1 MADAVVIGGGILGA
15 CTALHLRERGVGDVV
30 LLERSHALGQETTNA
45 GAGFVGYWAGELEAE
60 LAAYGM
66 DFYNRV
72 QDEAGEDIGVRRTGL
87 LFPAISETGRGMLQQ
102 EYERELGFAPEV
114 ELLDADETC
123 RRAPI
128 LDRPAIHGGLY
139 QPAAH
144 QVDTRRMMIELAR
157 RLESTGVDVRCGTAA
172 ESVSV
177 AGGRVTAVR
186 TANGDIPAGVVV
198 NAAGAA
204 AESLARRN
212 GLRLGAVPL
221 LESRFVTEPL
231 AGVVDSLPML
241 LFFERDLLYARPQ
254 NGGLLIGAIERSIGA
269 HDRVPLDAPPPRGTD
284 LPLDAMEDHE
294 RLARAC
300 ADLIPALADFRVAD
314 RASGLPAWTP
324 DGRHILGEAP
334 GIEGYFVAA
343 GDNECCVTHGP
354 GLARL
359 AAELIVDGS
368 TQAEISPYRVGRFA
382 EMSDDEL
389 QRGAEAQYLA
399 RHPPDDGSAPTPF
412 GIEL

>member
-15 CTALHLRERGVGDVV
+15 CTALHLRERGVPDVV
-30 LLERSHALGQETTNA
+30 LLERSHTLGQETTNA

-72 QDEAGEDIGVRRTGL
+72 QDEAGHGIGVRRTGL
-87 LFPAISETGRGMLQQ
+87 LFPAISERGRGMLQQ

-114 ELLDADETC
+114 ELLDAEETC
-123 RRAPI
+123 RLAPI
-128 LDRPAIHGGLY
+128 LARRAIHGGLY

-144 QVDTRRMMIELAR
+144 QVDTRRVMIALAR
-157 RLESTGVDVRCGTAA
+157 LLESAGVDVRCGTEAA
-172 ESVSV
+172 GVGV
-177 AGGRVTAVR
+177 AGGRVTSVQ
-186 TANGDIPAGVVV
+186 TTGGEIPAEVVV

-231 AGVVDSLPML
+231 PGVVDSLPML

-254 NGGLLIGAIERSIGA
+254 NGGLLIGAIERSLGA
-269 HDRVPLDAPPPRGTD
+269 HDRVALDAPPPRSSE

-334 GIEGYFVAA
+334 GISGYFVAA

-359 AAELIVDGS
+359 AADLIVDG
-368 TQAEISPYRVGRFA
+368 TTKADISPYRVGRFA

-389 QRGAEAQYLA
+389 QRAAGEQYLA
-399 RHPPDDGSAPTPF
+399 RHPADDGSAPTPF

>member
-15 CTALHLRERGVGDVV
+15 CTALHLRERGVRDVV

-45 GAGFVGYWAGELEAE
+45 GAGFVGYWAGELEAK

-66 DFYNRV
+66 QFYNRV
-72 QDEAGEDIGVRRTGL
+72 QAEAGRDIGVRRTGL
-87 LFPAISETGRGMLQQ
+87 LFPAISETGRTMLQQ

-128 LDRPAIHGGLY
+128 LARAAIYGGLY

-144 QVDTRRMMIELAR
+144 QVDTRRVMIALAEQ
-157 RLESTGVDVRCGTAA
+157 LASAGVDVRCDTPAK
-172 ESVSV
+172 SVGV
-177 AGGRVTAVR
+177 IGGRVTSVH
-186 TANGDIPAGVVV
+186 TGDGEVPAEVVV

-204 AESLARRN
+204 AEMLARRN

-231 AGVVDSLPML
+231 PGVVDALPML

-269 HDRVPLDAPPPRGTD
+269 HDRVPLDEPPPRGAD
-284 LPLDAMEDHE
+284 LPLDAMTDHE
-294 RLARAC
+294 RLARSC
-300 ADLIPALADFRVAD
+300 ADLIPALADFQVAD

-343 GDNECCVTHGP
+343 GDNESCVTHGP

-359 AAELIVDGS
+359 LADLIVDGS
-368 TQAEISPYRVGRFA
+368 TGADISPYRVGRFA
-382 EMSDDEL
+382 ELSDDEL
-389 QRGAEAQYLA
+389 QQAAEAQYLA
-399 RHPPDDGSAPTPF
+399 RHPPEDGSAPTPF